1 MPAPT
6 DTFRTKTDAEL
17 LFFVEN
23 PSFYQPEL
31 VETAWRELR
40 RRGALPPP
48 AAATP
53 LETADADFDQ
63 ESPARRPPWLL
74 IASVALVLA
83 VAAAGFFGLKK
94 DAAPPARALA
104 KSSHL
109 SPDSLKLESV
119 EAHPLPNFDAEKNV
133 DKELA
138 LIPAAEKTKAQATR
152 QFQGLSR
159 RFWRA
164 QNPSLYLIQQAGG
177 VTSYPI
183 FTSQLDLVQTQWND
197 LYKGLVY
204 SYNLPPTMAD
214 HLARMRVIAR
224 INRLALRELQAKAAS
239 QKPLELAGSTQLALD
254 SAQHLLLP
262 LQQRTGIL
270 KAH

>member
-1 MPAPT
+1 MSAPT
-6 DTFRTKTDAEL
+6 DTFRSKTDAEL

-31 VETAWRELR
+31 VDAARRELR
-40 RRGALPPP
+40 RRGALPQP

-53 LETADADFDQ
+53 LETVYADFDQ
-63 ESPARRPPWLL
+63 ESPTRRPPWLL
-74 IASVALVLA
+74 IASIALVLA
-83 VAAAGFFGLKK
+83 VAAAGFFSLKN
-94 DAAPPARALA
+94 DAAPPARAVA
-104 KSSHL
+104 GPGHL
-109 SPDSLKLESV
+109 SADSLKLESV
-119 EAHPLPNFDAEKNV
+119 EARPLPNFDAEKNV

-138 LIPAAEKTKAQATR
+138 LIPATEKTKAQSVR

-183 FTSQLDLVQTQWND
+183 FLGQLDLVQTQWND

-204 SYNLPPTMAD
+204 SYDLPPTMAD

-224 INRLALRELQAKAAS
+224 INRKALKELQAKAAT
-239 QKPLELAGSTQLALD
+239 QRPLELAGSTQLALD

-262 LQQRTGIL
+262 LQQRMGIL
-270 KAH
+270 KGH